1 MRKISTLDLKKN
13 KNMRTKE
20 DLIKFLETRNDKD
33 IESFISDFWHSINS
47 MSMSEEKINNIQEN
61 GKSLYLINRG
71 IVNYQDLNPFYLIQE
86 FKYIINGDYIDVI
99 VNNTKHFTIK
109 SNENELN
116 ENITM
121 RYGGVK
127 IFNDYDEALLYI
139 KNKIEKRIEFLTKS
153 LDYYG

>member
-1 MRKISTLDLKKN
+1 
-13 KNMRTKE
+13 MRTKE

-121 RYGGVK
+121 RYGGDK
-127 IFNDYDEALLYI
+127 IFNDYNEALLYI
-139 KNKIEKRIEFLTKS
+139 KNKIETRIEFLTKS
-153 LDYYG
+153 LDYYGKNDLS